1 MLLTLAFATTNTV
14 RSEEATQD
22 SFSAYTETKL
32 PELNY
37 YQDYETL
44 HSDTKTA
51 VIYPI
56 FTQGA
61 YDWQGI
67 HDYYTGRC
75 DSCLSTKIHSSYE
88 KTFSASGNGFRI
100 LEFLGYQV
108 IDDID
113 VDKNPKI
120 LNKYDK
126 IILLHNEYVTKTEFD
141 AITSQDRKSVV

>member
-1 MLLTLAFATTNTV
+1 MISHLNAITLSLTATMLLTLALLVTGGTLNSNETIP
-14 RSEEATQD
+14 QD

-51 VIYPI
+51 IIYPI

-67 HDYYTGRC
+67 HDYRWRC
-75 DSCLSTKIHSSYE
+75 D
-88 KTFSASGNGFRI
+88 
-100 LEFLGYQV
+100 V
-108 IDDID
+108 
-113 VDKNPKI
+113 
-120 LNKYDK
+120 
-126 IILLHNEYVTKTEFD
+126 
-141 AITSQDRKSVV
+141 